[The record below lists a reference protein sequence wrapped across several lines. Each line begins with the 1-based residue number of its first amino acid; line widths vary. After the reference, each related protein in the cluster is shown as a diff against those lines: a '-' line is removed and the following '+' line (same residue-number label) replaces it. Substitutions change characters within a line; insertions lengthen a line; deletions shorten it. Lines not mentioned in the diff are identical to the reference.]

1 MKKTVIILSLALST
15 YFGQAMSNFNASI
28 ENVTIEKMAV
38 VNPFCAAIVQGDLE
52 MVEKLIELGED
63 INQKSNG
70 KTPLQ
75 YAARYNRV
83 EIAKLLLDNGA
94 KLNTK
99 CDKGFT
105 ALKYAEIS
113 KATDVAQLLKSYKK

>member
-1 MKKTVIILSLALST
+1 MKKTVIILLFVLGT
-15 YFGQAMSNFNASI
+15 YLGQALSNFNPRI
-28 ENVTIEKMAV
+28 ENVTIEKMVV

-83 EIAKLLLDNGA
+83 EIVKLLLDNGA
-94 KLNTK
+94 KLNAK

-105 ALKYAEIS
+105 AMKYAELS
-113 KATDVAQLLKSYKK
+113 NATDVAQLLKSYKK

>member
-1 MKKTVIILSLALST
+1 
-15 YFGQAMSNFNASI
+15 MSNFNPFI
-28 ENVTIEKMAV
+28 ENVTIEKLVV

-52 MVEKLIELGED
+52 MVNKLIGLGKD

-83 EIAKLLLDNGA
+83 EIVKLLLDNGA
-94 KLNTK
+94 KLNAK

-105 ALKYAEIS
+105 AMKYAELS
-113 KATDVAQLLKSYKK
+113 NATDVAQLLKSYIK